1 MIDNYIAIV
10 ITTLSKNIY
19 MIFTITGYIQPN
31 TPIGYHTEL
40 ISEQIMKTNDQSI
53 WIYIG
58 TTELC
63 KFS

>member
-1 MIDNYIAIV
+1 MKRRISRDLTNPIRQKKMIDNYIAIV

-40 ISEQIMKTNDQSI
+40 ISAS
-53 WIYIG
+53 
-58 TTELC
+58 
-63 KFS
+63 